1 MDFFVFIFSWVVML
15 DFSLNLCKLTNFS
28 LLFLFF
34 FIADDSINITIDMIN
49 KEFSATE
56 SPANTVN
63 PLFDGTPGVARG
75 SPVFDDTP
83 LPVRSAVVAGIFL
96 IVLCVYCY
104 AFYLL

>member
-1 MDFFVFIFSWVVML
+1 
-15 DFSLNLCKLTNFS
+15 
-28 LLFLFF
+28 
-34 FIADDSINITIDMIN
+34 MIN

-83 LPVRSAVVAGIFL
+83 LPVRSAVVAGIL
-96 IVLCVYCY
+96 DSAVCLLLCFFISYDM
-104 AFYLL
+104 